1 VANETNPTKLLNFG
15 GKKDLPLILQAE
27 ATECG
32 LACLAMIA
40 GYYGF
45 DTDLSRLRQRFSI
58 SSHGVTLRQLMDIA
72 GKMHFS
78 TRPVRAEIEALNQ
91 ISMPCILHWNLTH
104 FVVLKSIK
112 KNQYLIH
119 DPAFGEQLLSKEE
132 FSKHFTGVALELSP
146 TSSFEEKED
155 KNKLNLSDF
164 WTKIFG
170 LKRSLIHIFLLTL
183 FLQFFGILSP
193 LYMQIVV
200 DDILL
205 SKDEELLT
213 AFAVGFA
220 LLMLIEMGTGLLRR
234 IIMLNFSTKLDIQM
248 SSNLFRH
255 LIRLP
260 MDYFYKRHM
269 GDILSRFGALGDIRS
284 VIASGL
290 IAAVIDGIMMVV
302 TLAVMLY
309 YSATLTAI
317 VITVVILYAFIRYL
331 FYRPFKLLT
340 EESIVASANE
350 SSHFME
356 TIRAIQTIKIFQKE
370 NDRQSQW
377 LNKFAI
383 SLNKGIGIERWSI
396 KYDIVNGL
404 LFGAE
409 NIAVIYI
416 AAHLV
421 MDNQLSIGMLFAFMS
436 YKGRFS
442 GSINA
447 LIDQWISLKMLDI
460 QLTRLADIAYT
471 KVENID
477 EHQYFEANSFSQ
489 SSDDG
494 DVPEFH
500 AGHRIKGKIEVK
512 NLGFRYGENED
523 NIFSNVNFTIEP
535 GETVAIV
542 GPSGCGKTTLMKC
555 LMGLLTPTE
564 GEILIDDQPLKTI
577 TTYRSQI
584 VGVMQDDQLLTGSIS
599 ENISCFSPEL
609 SLSLVKACAKIACIH
624 DEISKMPMHFNT
636 LVGDMG
642 ASLSG
647 GQKQRVILAR
657 ALYRKPKI
665 LFMDEAT
672 SHLDVDN
679 ELRVS
684 SNIRRLSIT
693 RVLVAH
699 RPETVRS
706 AERQISIK

>member
-220 LLMLIEMGTGLLRR
+220 LLMIIEMGTGLLRR